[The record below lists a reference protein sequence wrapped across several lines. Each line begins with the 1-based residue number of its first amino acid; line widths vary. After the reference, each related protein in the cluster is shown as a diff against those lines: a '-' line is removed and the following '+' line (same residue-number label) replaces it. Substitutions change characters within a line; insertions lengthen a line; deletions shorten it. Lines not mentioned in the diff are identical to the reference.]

1 MDNTKDLLEKIF
13 TAQVLEM
20 AANTKYRKKQGGLTS
35 TSDFI
40 TETIQEICN
49 KQPEI
54 VRLLQQQK

>member
-13 TAQVLEM
+13 TAQVLDM
-20 AANTKYRKKQGGLTS
+20 AANAKHRKQQGGLTS

-40 TETIQEICN
+40 SETVQEIRR

>member
-1 MDNTKDLLEKIF
+1 MDNTKDMLEKIF

-20 AANTKYRKKQGGLTS
+20 AANTKHRKQQGILTS

-40 TETIQEICN
+40 SETVQEIRR